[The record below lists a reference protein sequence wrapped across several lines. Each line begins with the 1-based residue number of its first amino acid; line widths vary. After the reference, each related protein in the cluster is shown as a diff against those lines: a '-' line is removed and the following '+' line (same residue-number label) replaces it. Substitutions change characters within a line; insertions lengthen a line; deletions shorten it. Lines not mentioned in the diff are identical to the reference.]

1 MRPATR
7 HLAAWIA
14 GLAVLIGALAPTMA
28 RAMAASHGDAAAW
41 TEICTGAGMVRVAL
55 PADSAP
61 DESGSGSG
69 VAGIDCPYCQTH
81 ADSFALPPAPRAV
94 VPAAALFR
102 ALPEL
107 AYSSPR
113 PLFAWAASR
122 PRAPPPVS

>member
-7 HLAAWIA
+7 RLAAWIA
-14 GLAVLIGALAPTMA
+14 GLAVLFGALAPTLA
-28 RAMAASHGDAAAW
+28 RAMAAGPGDAAW
-41 TEICTGAGMVRVAL
+41 TEICTGAGMVRVAV

-81 ADSFALPPAPRAV
+81 AGSFALPPAPRAV
-94 VPAAALFR
+94 VPVAELFR
-102 ALPEL
+102 PLPEL

-122 PRAPPPVS
+122 PRAPPSVS